1 VLKEFRERLSRETE
15 ALDAAG
21 LLKRERVIGSA
32 QGPVVRL
39 ADGREMINLCANN
52 YLGLANH
59 PAVLEAARDA
69 LARYGYGVASVRF
82 ICGTQSVHRELEE
95 RLSAYLSMEDT
106 ILYSSCFD
114 ANGGLFETLLDEQDA
129 VISDAL
135 NHASIIDGIRLCKA
149 RRLRYANNDLNEL
162 EQALKDSQ
170 SSRVRLIATDGVF
183 SMDGSIAKLK
193 EICDLADR
201 YGALVMVDDS
211 HATGF
216 IGARGRG
223 SHELRGVIGRI
234 DILTGTLGKA
244 LGGASGGYVAA
255 RKEIVGWLRQRS
267 RPYLFSNSIAPPV
280 AAATLRVLDLLEGS
294 TDLRERLHSN
304 TGYFREHMQGLG
316 FNLIPGEHPIIP
328 VMLGDAPL
336 AVNLAERVQA
346 QGVYVVAFAFPVV
359 PHGKARIRTQMSAA
373 HSRDQLDR
381 VIQAF
386 RLAGRD
392 LSIIN
397 QTGS

>member
-59 PAVLEAARDA
+59 PAVLKAAQDA

-149 RRLRYANNDLNEL
+149 RRLRYANNDMNEL

-280 AAATLRVLDLLEGS
+280 AAATIRVLDLLESS
-294 TDLRERLHSN
+294 TDLRERLQAN
-304 TGYFREHMQGLG
+304 AIYFREQMQALG

-336 AVNLAERVQA
+336 AVSLAERVQA

-373 HSRDQLDR
+373 HSREQLDR

-386 RLAGRD
+386 RSAGRD
-392 LSIIN
+392 LSIIS